1 MCQYWCSGEG
11 FLQCTESRVA
21 FVGEI
26 PCRAFAGEASERN
39 GDVGVVWNETPVEIS
54 KPQERL
60 YVFDLVGLRPILND
74 LYFIG
79 CHGKSTWRED
89 VT

>member
-1 MCQYWCSGEG
+1 MAFIREVP
-11 FLQCTESRVA
+11 SRA
-21 FVGEI
+21 FVGEV
-26 PCRAFAGEASERN
+26 GEWN
-39 GDVGVVWNETPVEIS
+39 GNVRVVWNETLVEIS
-54 KPQERL
+54 KFQERL
-60 YVFDLVGLRPILND
+60 YVFNLLGLRPVLND

>member
-1 MCQYWCSGEG
+1 MGE
-11 FLQCTESRVA
+11 
-21 FVGEI
+21 VGEW
-26 PCRAFAGEASERN
+26 N
-39 GDVGVVWNETPVEIS
+39 GNVRVVQNETPVEIS

-74 LYFIG
+74 LCFIG
-79 CHGKSTWRED
+79 CHGKSTWGED

>member
-1 MCQYWCSGEG
+1 MGE
-11 FLQCTESRVA
+11 
-21 FVGEI
+21 VGEW
-26 PCRAFAGEASERN
+26 N
-39 GDVGVVWNETPVEIS
+39 GNVRVVWNETLVEIS
-54 KPQERL
+54 KFQERL
-60 YVFDLVGLRPILND
+60 YVFNLLGLRPVLND